1 MQYIYLFGG
10 IISFLISFF
19 AHRYFIQF
27 VVLGVVLF
35 VLYVINKNTR
45 EISALKKTIN
55 DHNELMK
62 QDIDE
67 IRKTQHHE
75 CN

>member
-1 MQYIYLFGG
+1 MQYIYLLGG

-35 VLYVINKNTR
+35 VLYVMNKNTQ
-45 EISALKKTIN
+45 EISALKKSIN

-62 QDIDE
+62 QDIE
-67 IRKTQHHE
+67 ELRKTQHTE
-75 CN
+75 RN